1 MGDVRTRTLARIS
14 MSKIES
20 SKIKS
25 FLWNNDIL
33 LDNEIQAC
41 DEVNLPKLIEVR
53 RALSKMFCHQ
63 CFCSRVEIVNKK
75 HGLISESLQTRYAL
89 KSRVICWFSFGI
101 FPYLRGKNLSQW
113 HKICVL
119 EFFPLLHQNH
129 AFRVCQTKVL
139 YSSNTDVLRR
149 SIRATAFWL
158 GTVGG
163 SQIQKSKYNLVH
175 IVIS

>member
-41 DEVNLPKLIEVR
+41 NAVNWINLPKLIEVR
-53 RALSKMFCHQ
+53 RALSKMFRHQ

-119 EFFPLLHQNH
+119 EFFPLLHQDH
-129 AFRVCQTKVL
+129 AFRVCQSKVL

-158 GTVGG
+158 RTVGW
-163 SQIQKSKYNLVH
+163 SQIE
-175 IVIS
+175 